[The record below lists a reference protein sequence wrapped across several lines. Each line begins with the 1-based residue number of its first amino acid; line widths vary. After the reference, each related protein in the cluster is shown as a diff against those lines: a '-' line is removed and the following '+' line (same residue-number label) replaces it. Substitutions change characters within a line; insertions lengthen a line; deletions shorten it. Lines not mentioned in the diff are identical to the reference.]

1 MKISNEDNGMMLLQN
16 QRELAIRARWV
27 WALGFTLFFVSSG
40 VEAQSSKP
48 EWDKIVAAAT
58 KEGKLVLWGPPG
70 ANVRTAYAEGF
81 QKAFPGIEVD
91 YMGATGSKQGARMLA
106 ERRAGIY
113 SVDILT
119 QGTTTMLQTLM
130 PQNVLDPILP
140 ALILPEVTNTKNWLQ
155 NKLEYSDDENKY
167 NLVFAS
173 YVKTPIAVNPKL
185 VNLKELHSYWDLLH
199 PKWSG
204 KIAMKDPT
212 ISGPGLATATFW
224 YAEPGLGPE
233 FIRKL
238 FGTQKIVRSD
248 DDRQLLEW
256 LVQGRYSIIIAPSE
270 FTATGLRAKGLPV
283 DLVGADHFKEGSYLT
298 AGNGS
303 VALINRAPH
312 PNAAKVFLN
321 WLLTREGQTLMT
333 QALGYASR
341 RLDVTREHLDP
352 IVVPREGVKY
362 QPNFKEEYVN
372 MKGKILALLQEVLA
386 R

>member
-1 MKISNEDNGMMLLQN
+1 
-16 QRELAIRARWV
+16 
-27 WALGFTLFFVSSG
+27 
-40 VEAQSSKP
+40 
-48 EWDKIVAAAT
+48 VAAAT
-58 KEGKLVLWGPPG
+58 KEGKLNLWGPPG
-70 ANVRTAYAEGF
+70 ANVRAAYAEGF
-81 QKAFPGIEVD
+81 QKAYPGIQVD
-91 YMGATGSKQGARMLA
+91 YMGASGSKQGPRMLA

-130 PQNVLDPILP
+130 PQNALDPIPP
-140 ALILPEVTNTKNWLQ
+140 ALMLFEVTNTKNWLQ
-155 NKLEYSDDENKY
+155 NKLEYSDNEAKY

-173 YVKTPIAVNPKL
+173 YVKTPIAINPKL
-185 VNLKELHSYWDLLH
+185 VNLNEIRSYWDLLN

-204 KIAMKDPT
+204 KIAMKDPANP
-212 ISGPGLATATFW
+212 GPGLATATFW
-224 YAEPGLGPE
+224 YAESGLGPD
-233 FIRKL
+233 FMRKL
-238 FGTQKIVRSD
+238 FSTQKIVRSD

-256 LVQGRYSIIIAPSE
+256 LVQGRYSIVIAPSE
-270 FTATGLRAKGLPV
+270 FTATGLKAKGLPV

-303 VALINRAPH
+303 IALINRAPH

-321 WLLTREGQTLMT
+321 WILTRQGQTLMT

-352 IVVPREGVKY
+352 AVVPREGVKY

-372 MKGKILALLQEVLA
+372 MKGQILSLLQEVL
-386 R
+386 RN

>member
-1 MKISNEDNGMMLLQN
+1 MSQN
-16 QRELAIRARWV
+16 RWRSSIQARWV
-27 WALGFTLFFVSSG
+27 WALGLALLLVSSG
-40 VEAQSSKP
+40 AEAQSSKL
-48 EWDKIVAAAT
+48 EWEKTVAAAT

-70 ANVRTAYAEGF
+70 SNVRAAYAEGF

-91 YMGATGSKQGARMLA
+91 YTGASGSKQGPRMLA

-119 QGTTTMLQTLM
+119 QGTTTMLGTLM
-130 PQNVLDPILP
+130 PQNALDPIPP
-140 ALILPEVTNTKNWLQ
+140 ALILPEVTNPKNWLQ
-155 NKLEYSDDENKY
+155 NKLEYSDDEGKY

-173 YVKTPIAVNPKL
+173 YVKTPIAINPKL
-185 VNLKELHSYWDLLH
+185 VNLQEIRSYWDLLN
-199 PKWSG
+199 PKWTG

-212 ISGPGLATATFW
+212 NPGPGLATATFW
-224 YAEPGLGPE
+224 YAEPGLGPD
-233 FIRKL
+233 FVRKL
-238 FGTQKIVRSD
+238 FGTQKIVHSD

-256 LVQGRYSIIIAPSE
+256 LVQGRYAIIIAPSE
-270 FTATGLRAKGLPV
+270 FTATGLKAKGLPV
-283 DLVGADHFKEGSYLT
+283 DLVGAEHFKEGSYLT
-298 AGNGS
+298 SGNGS

-352 IVVPREGVKY
+352 IVVPKQGSKY
-362 QPNFKEEYVN
+362 QASYKEEYVN